1 VLGAW
6 RRGQGQDIDG
16 EAGVLSLR
24 LAHCHLRAETTRDIE
39 LLVGQRRTQRIFFSL
54 MAGEGH
60 TSVDVSRGT
69 GGVEAA
75 VKKVG
80 SRGGGRTRVQT
91 GPKIQFLFILA
102 WWWGLRGCGA
112 VCFVRVVCAVSCGGW
127 GGGKGVCRWDVG
139 WVVAT
144 RRPAFLFVGAS
155 TSHAA
160 LRGRVQSIGPRF

>member
-1 VLGAW
+1 MLGAW

-91 GPKIQFLFILA
+91 VADFTNFCGSNF
-102 WWWGLRGCGA
+102 GL
-112 VCFVRVVCAVSCGGW
+112 VVG
-127 GGGKGVCRWDVG
+127 
-139 WVVAT
+139 
-144 RRPAFLFVGAS
+144 F
-155 TSHAA
+155 
-160 LRGRVQSIGPRF
+160 